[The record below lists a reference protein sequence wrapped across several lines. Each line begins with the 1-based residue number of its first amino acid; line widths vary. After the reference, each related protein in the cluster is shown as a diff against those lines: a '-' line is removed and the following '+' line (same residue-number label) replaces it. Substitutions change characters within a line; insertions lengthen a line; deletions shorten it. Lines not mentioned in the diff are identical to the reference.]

1 MSGPVGAPGGVPA
14 EDADDRQGMR
24 VSTIRLLP
32 STITI
37 AALCSGLSAL
47 HFALLGK
54 PGVALALIALAA
66 ILDSLDGRV
75 ARMLDATTKIGAEL
89 DSLSDAISF
98 GVAPA
103 LVIYVSLLEGHRLGW
118 IATLLFVVAIV
129 LRLARFNTLVDD
141 DTAPSYTKE
150 FFVGVPSPA
159 GALVAMAPIAAEEQW
174 GDGWWTN
181 QVLVMVWLLF
191 TAVLIVSRIPTLA
204 MKAVSVPR
212 RAAVLLL
219 GGVAVTVAGLV
230 TYPYVVLL
238 VLVAAYL
245 VHIPFAVHSQRWVA
259 AHPDAWECK
268 PAERRAI
275 RRGRSDA
282 DTIDAD
288 SGPTSPRSS
297 VDASGRAHAAERAP
311 GPARSAASSVA
322 ATPAAFDRP
331 AAPQGTS
338 SRRLRPGRRMRRVRV
353 AGRRRQ

>member
-1 MSGPVGAPGGVPA
+1 MSGPVVGPA

-24 VSTIRLLP
+24 ISTIRLLP

-141 DTAPSYTKE
+141 DTAPSYTKD

-204 MKAVSVPR
+204 MKAASVPR

-238 VLVAAYL
+238 VLVAVYL
-245 VHIPFAVHSQRWVA
+245 VHIPFAVRSQRWVA
-259 AHPDAWECK
+259 AHPDAWDCK

-275 RRGRSDA
+275 RRGRPDA
-282 DTIDAD
+282 DTSEAD
-288 SGPTSPRSS
+288 YGPNAPRSS
-297 VDASGRAHAAERAP
+297 VDTSGRAHPAEKTP
-311 GPARSAASSVA
+311 GPARSTASSA
-322 ATPAAFDRP
+322 TATPVAFDRP
-331 AAPQGTS
+331 AASQGAS